1 MQISLPATGRWE
13 GLQTDALWA
22 GTLHRRERTALG
34 GPEHGRA
41 APRPGPVPGVSPPL
55 TRKQLPAAPH
65 ANPSGP
71 PVNSAAPRKWLGVG
85 GDRVQLIGQPP
96 SFLGEGL
103 VGLLPIGVKR
113 GQRRTPPP
121 LAAPT
126 ARRRALGVR
135 RGVTGRQRSR
145 PWS

>member
-85 GDRVQLIGQPP
+85 
-96 SFLGEGL
+96 
-103 VGLLPIGVKR
+103 
-113 GQRRTPPP
+113 
-121 LAAPT
+121 
-126 ARRRALGVR
+126 
-135 RGVTGRQRSR
+135 VTGYSLSVSLPASWGRGWWACCRLG
-145 PWS
+145 